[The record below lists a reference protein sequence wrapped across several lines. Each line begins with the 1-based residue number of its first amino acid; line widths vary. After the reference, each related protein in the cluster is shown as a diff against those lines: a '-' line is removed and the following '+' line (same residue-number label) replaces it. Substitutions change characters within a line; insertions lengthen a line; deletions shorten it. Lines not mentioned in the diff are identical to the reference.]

1 MRCVGC
7 ALRDEELGF
16 HPPPPRAVDLLLNS
30 NQSRIDRSFR
40 FSCVYSVSPLCC
52 IPTQTCV
59 VSMLLRFMLSAR
71 PRLVV
76 PGLVPTCS
84 GLLPALT
91 FIPLL
96 APSHPWRGDP
106 VLSVAVLWF
115 LCSWLWPCIPLPTA
129 VAPMAAASRCRAQ
142 QWSAGLCFAP
152 GLGAVLEGSAG
163 EPCRWH
169 SQTKHAAGGH
179 RRAVGGCRCIPMP
192 RGAKAFPA
200 DARGRGVPRRAAA
213 VGAVLWGCAV

>member
-96 APSHPWRGDP
+96 AHCIPGGVTPSSPWLCCGFCAPGCGPASPSPPRWHRWPQHRAAGRSSGAQGFALLQGW
-106 VLSVAVLWF
+106 VLCWRAVLGNPVDGTHRPSMLLAGTGGPWG
-115 LCSWLWPCIPLPTA
+115 
-129 VAPMAAASRCRAQ
+129 AAGASQCLEEQKPSQ
-142 QWSAGLCFAP
+142 QMPEAEVCLAGLQ
-152 GLGAVLEGSAG
+152 L
-163 EPCRWH
+163 
-169 SQTKHAAGGH
+169 
-179 RRAVGGCRCIPMP
+179 
-192 RGAKAFPA
+192 
-200 DARGRGVPRRAAA
+200 
-213 VGAVLWGCAV
+213 

>member
-30 NQSRIDRSFR
+30 NQPRIDRSFR
-40 FSCVYSVSPLCC
+40 FSCVYS
-52 IPTQTCV
+52 IP
-59 VSMLLRFMLSAR
+59 
-71 PRLVV
+71 
-76 PGLVPTCS
+76 
-84 GLLPALT
+84 
-91 FIPLL
+91 PLL
-96 APSHPWRGDP
+96 YPQTNVCCFHAVALHAERSPPLGGPWVGSNVLRSPPCPHLHPFACPSHPWRGDP

-115 LCSWLWPCIPLPTA
+115 LCSWLWPCIPLPTT

-200 DARGRGVPRRAAA
+200 DARG
-213 VGAVLWGCAV
+213 